1 MNVDKSAKTMDAF
14 YQLYSSLMRKKHH
27 KESEIMTEDELV
39 RRINGMSDD
48 EELVITPVGGG
59 Q

>member
-1 MNVDKSAKTMDAF
+1 MTVDKSAKTMDAF
-14 YQLYSSLMRKKHH
+14 YQLYSALMYQRHH
-27 KESEIMTEDELV
+27 KGSTVMTEDELV
-39 RRINGMSDD
+39 RRINGMSDE